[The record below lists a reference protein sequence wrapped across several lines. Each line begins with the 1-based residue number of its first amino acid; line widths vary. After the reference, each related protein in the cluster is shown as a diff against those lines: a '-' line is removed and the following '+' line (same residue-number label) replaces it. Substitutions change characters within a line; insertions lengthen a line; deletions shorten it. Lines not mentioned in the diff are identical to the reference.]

1 MKEKIYQ
8 VCEEMLK
15 NEEEA
20 KKFAS
25 YESLDEL
32 YEYFLSKLPG
42 LTKDEFEEF
51 ICEALDNYA
60 KEKENV
66 NKIGEGDLGGVSGG
80 AFDLKTKLTAGAL
93 AFMAAMSAI
102 PGMNAANVDNVG
114 EAQSIS
120 QTKSVKTKI
129 SDTFGRVKSWVKEHP
144 GLTTGIALGTAVLV
158 GTGIFLG
165 VRHSRKAKDSNVG
178 GVAKPTD
185 NKENKESEK
194 RVDEDIRKSNPAEE
208 DKKHEDAK
216 SPLEKQV
223 LAFEEK
229 CNKVINACKVLA
241 EQTPT
246 EKEFVKY
253 KVSLAKSKGD
263 IQGLFSEVDELQKNP
278 GIAGLGKE
286 KRLEIRN
293 QLMEFRKRLVTVEK
307 SINTREKTVKAGKE
321 ETKAMEEGLGGLG
334 AGGKLSVKKF
344 SGGFDPNA
352 LDDVDFGD
360 DDLGASE
367 TAGLGNDEKD
377 PFAGIDDL

>member
-144 GLTTGIALGTAVLV
+144 GLTTGIALGAAVLV

-194 RVDEDIRKSNPAEE
+194 HVAEAGAVSAAEGAKKSNPVKKVE
-208 DKKHEDAK
+208 KHEV
-216 SPLEKQV
+216 EKLTPEEKV
-223 LAFEEK
+223 LAFEKK
-229 CNKVINACKVLA
+229 CNDLGAKYEALDAQAVHAMA
-241 EQTPT
+241 E
-246 EKEFVKY
+246 
-253 KVSLAKSKGD
+253 KGD
-263 IQGLFSEVDELQKNP
+263 VNVKGSAKKITIIANMKGLQKEAEDFSR
-278 GIAGLGKE
+278 GLDKVKMDAKTKAGL
-286 KRLEIRN
+286 
-293 QLMEFRKRLVTVEK
+293 RKRLMDLRERLSNK
-307 SINTREKTVKAGKE
+307 IRGAERQGGSNTGSDNEMKDFEA
-321 ETKAMEEGLGGLG
+321 AFD
-334 AGGKLSVKKF
+334 LSGNLEAQTF
-344 SGGFDPNA
+344 SGGSNPNA
-352 LDDVDFGD
+352 LDGVHLDDV
-360 DDLGASE
+360 
-367 TAGLGNDEKD
+367 